1 MFNFILL
8 LLLLQILT
16 IVKSQLL
23 TPSPSVRT
31 LHSSIYVGKKLYIF
45 GGFRDNPLTDTI
57 ENNEKTL
64 FLNLFSSVLSGG
76 VAASYGGEKND
87 TIYFINN
94 ENTTSPSVLTFN
106 TSDNSW
112 LKYSSISVERPI
124 GRNQMRPI
132 TDYNGK
138 IYLLAGFPFT
148 TIQDVTRNQG
158 GMFIFDTIELSCV
171 LKDAIDGMLRVEYSA
186 TLLPNGIIVYMGGK
200 DPKGPDGKPV
210 ADGFRIVYLYN
221 TIDNTWKPQPTFG
234 DSTPNGDNG
243 ISSVLGLDGFRIIVF
258 GGHNIDNKM
267 LYVLDTTTFN
277 WYEPNVSGKGPTLK
291 RRDHTA
297 NVIGRYMVIAFGSD
311 PNLKFDYKQNG
322 ENDVL
327 LLDIGNSSNYNW
339 VNHFDPNAVVP
350 PQSPPQSSP
359 TQYNNKNDT
368 GIIVGVVVGV
378 LGIICI
384 ISLCIFFFIKRRK
397 NLLHEKALSIPSNSE
412 NVMAIPSDLELSSGR
427 SLVKKS

>member
-1 MFNFILL
+1 
-8 LLLLQILT
+8 
-16 IVKSQLL
+16 
-23 TPSPSVRT
+23 
-31 LHSSIYVGKKLYIF
+31 
-45 GGFRDNPLTDTI
+45 
-57 ENNEKTL
+57 
-64 FLNLFSSVLSGG
+64 
-76 VAASYGGEKND
+76 
-87 TIYFINN
+87 
-94 ENTTSPSVLTFN
+94 
-106 TSDNSW
+106 
-112 LKYSSISVERPI
+112 
-124 GRNQMRPI
+124 MRPI

-350 PQSPPQSSP
+350 PQSPPQSS

>member
-1 MFNFILL
+1 MFNFIL

-45 GGFRDNPLTDTI
+45 GGFRDPLTDTI
-57 ENNEKTL
+57 ESTYNQSPNDRFFYLDVSRPFDTSTLPWTAIPDNEKTL

-277 WYEPNVSGKGPTLK
+277 WYEPNVSGKGP
-291 RRDHTA
+291 
-297 NVIGRYMVIAFGSD
+297 
-311 PNLKFDYKQNG
+311 P
-322 ENDVL
+322 
-327 LLDIGNSSNYNW
+327 
-339 VNHFDPNAVVP
+339 
-350 PQSPPQSSP
+350 
-359 TQYNNKNDT
+359 
-368 GIIVGVVVGV
+368 
-378 LGIICI
+378 
-384 ISLCIFFFIKRRK
+384 
-397 NLLHEKALSIPSNSE
+397 
-412 NVMAIPSDLELSSGR
+412 
-427 SLVKKS
+427 